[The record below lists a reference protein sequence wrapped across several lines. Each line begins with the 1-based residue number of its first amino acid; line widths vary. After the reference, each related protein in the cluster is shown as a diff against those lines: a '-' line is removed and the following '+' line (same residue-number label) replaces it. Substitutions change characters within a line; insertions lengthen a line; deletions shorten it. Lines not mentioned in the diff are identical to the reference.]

1 MKLTTHVLDT
11 AAGVPGSG
19 IAIAL
24 YKIDGTSRTE
34 LTRAMTNAD
43 GRTSAPVGEWL
54 AAGWYELVFAL
65 GPYFRA
71 QGVEAFYD
79 DITIRFRIHDEA
91 RSYHV
96 PLLIAPWGYSTYRG
110 S

>member
-34 LTRAMTNAD
+34 LTRATTNAD

-65 GPYFRA
+65 GPYFTRA
-71 QGVEAFYD
+71 RRRGVL
-79 DITIRFRIHDEA
+79 RRHHDP
-91 RSYHV
+91 V
-96 PLLIAPWGYSTYRG
+96 PDPR
-110 S
+110 